1 MYLVWLPPGTP
12 RARVRPLLLDQVA
25 PELLARGALG
35 LSMDLDDEDAD
46 VPAPVPL
53 PEGAEPV
60 QAIVSMWVDA
70 YDFRAPLE
78 AVLRSVADR
87 IAGYQVVE
95 SLYGDYG
102 RNPWSAPR
110 NWPDGTRSPGLL
122 TVALISPRPGMDPDD
137 FYTFWHTRQS
147 PMSEAVQPRCRYVR
161 NAVFRPVTEGATPYA
176 GIVEEAWPSAGH
188 VVDPMLFYCA
198 DGDPATMNAHVTTM
212 IEHVDAFMDLERA
225 GQHDHERV
233 AAADVRPTP

>member
-1 MYLVWLPPGTP
+1 M
-12 RARVRPLLLDQVA
+12 RPLLLDQVA

-95 SLYGDYG
+95 SLVRTTAEPVVGPPELAG
-102 RNPWSAPR
+102 R
-110 NWPDGTRSPGLL
+110 DRSPGLL
-122 TVALISPRPGMDPDD
+122 TVALI
-137 FYTFWHTRQS
+137 
-147 PMSEAVQPRCRYVR
+147 
-161 NAVFRPVTEGATPYA
+161 
-176 GIVEEAWPSAGH
+176 
-188 VVDPMLFYCA
+188 
-198 DGDPATMNAHVTTM
+198 
-212 IEHVDAFMDLERA
+212 
-225 GQHDHERV
+225 
-233 AAADVRPTP
+233 